1 MATDLILKK
10 ETMSSLEIAE
20 LTGKQHAHVLRDI
33 RNMVENI
40 NKSNASTS
48 GLVSSEYHRGD
59 RTQYK
64 YLSDT
69 TQEAILNFAFGKN
82 NSQYQ
87 ITASS
92 YTDAKGESRKMYN
105 LNKKACLLLAS
116 GYDVVLRA
124 KIIDRWEELET
135 KERQSVQP
143 FLPQTYLEALKQLVR
158 AEEEKQQLALENKV
172 MKPKAEYFDNLVS
185 RNLLTNIRDTAKQ
198 LHLGQKQFVSLL
210 LENKFIY
217 RDNGKK
223 LKPYAEFTPSYF
235 EIKDYEN
242 NGHTG
247 TQLLITP
254 KGKEAF
260 RLLWGKK
267 E

>member
-1 MATDLILKK
+1 MTISMATDLILQK

-20 LTGKQHAHVLRDI
+20 LTGKRHADIMRDV
-33 RNMVENI
+33 RNLLEQGVNE
-40 NKSNASTS
+40 
-48 GLVSSEYHRGD
+48 R
-59 RTQYK
+59 
-64 YLSDT
+64 
-69 TQEAILNFAFGKN
+69 NFALVD
-82 NSQYQ
+82 
-87 ITASS
+87 
-92 YTDAKGESRKMYN
+92 YTDAKGEKRPCYE
-105 LNKKACLLLAS
+105 LTKKGCLILAS
-116 GYDVVLRA
+116 GYDAKLRER
-124 KIIDRWEELET
+124 IIDRWEELET
-135 KERQSVQP
+135 KERQSAQP
-143 FLPQTYLEALKQLVR
+143 VLPQTYLEALKQLVR
-158 AEEEKQQLALENKV
+158 AEEEKQQLTLENKV

-198 LHLGQKQFVSLL
+198 LHLKQKHFVSLL

>member
-20 LTGKQHAHVLRDI
+20 LTGKRHADIMRDV
-33 RNMVENI
+33 RNLLEQGVNE
-40 NKSNASTS
+40 
-48 GLVSSEYHRGD
+48 R
-59 RTQYK
+59 
-64 YLSDT
+64 
-69 TQEAILNFAFGKN
+69 NFALVD
-82 NSQYQ
+82 
-87 ITASS
+87 
-92 YTDAKGESRKMYN
+92 YTDAKGEKRPCYE
-105 LNKKACLLLAS
+105 LTKKGCLILAS
-116 GYDVVLRA
+116 GYDAKLRER
-124 KIIDRWEELET
+124 IIDRWEELET
-135 KERQSVQP
+135 KERQSAQP
-143 FLPQTYLEALKQLVR
+143 VLPQTYLEALKQLVR
-158 AEEEKQQLALENKV
+158 AEEEKQQLTLENKV

-198 LHLGQKQFVSLL
+198 LHLKQKHFVSLL

>member
-1 MATDLILKK
+1 MEKDLILKK

-20 LTGKQHAHVLRDI
+20 LTGRQHSNVMRDI
-33 RNMVENI
+33 RNLL
-40 NKSNASTS
+40 AQ
-48 GLVSSEYHRGD
+48 GVSEF
-59 RTQYK
+59 
-64 YLSDT
+64 
-69 TQEAILNFAFGKN
+69 NFEL
-82 NSQYQ
+82 
-87 ITASS
+87 SS
-92 YTDAKGESRKMYN
+92 YKQQQPNGGYKDVACYELTKKG
-105 LNKKACLLLAS
+105 CLILAS
-116 GYDVVLRA
+116 GYDAKLRER
-124 KIIDRWEELET
+124 IIDRWEELET
-135 KERQSVQP
+135 KERATQLIPNFSNP
-143 FLPQTYLEALKQLVR
+143 AEAAR
-158 AEEEKQQLALENKV
+158 AWADQYEKAQQLTLENKV

-198 LHLGQKQFVSLL
+198 LHLKQKQFVSLL

-260 RLLWGKK
+260 RLLWGKD

>member
-1 MATDLILKK
+1 MNDLVLKK

-20 LTGKQHAHVLRDI
+20 LTGRQHSNVMRDI
-33 RNMVENI
+33 RNLL
-40 NKSNASTS
+40 AQ
-48 GLVSSEYHRGD
+48 GVSEF
-59 RTQYK
+59 
-64 YLSDT
+64 
-69 TQEAILNFAFGKN
+69 NFEL
-82 NSQYQ
+82 
-87 ITASS
+87 SS
-92 YTDAKGESRKMYN
+92 YKQQQPNGGYKDVACYELTKKG
-105 LNKKACLLLAS
+105 CLILAS
-116 GYDVVLRA
+116 GYDAKLRER
-124 KIIDRWEELET
+124 IIDRWEELET
-135 KERQSVQP
+135 KERQSAQP
-143 FLPQTYLEALKQLVR
+143 VLPQTYLEALKQLVR
-158 AEEEKQQLALENKV
+158 AEEEKQQLTLENKV

-198 LHLGQKQFVSLL
+198 LHLKQKHFVSLL

>member
-1 MATDLILKK
+1 MNDLVLKK

-20 LTGKQHAHVLRDI
+20 LTGKQHAHVMRDI
-33 RNMVENI
+33 RSLLKQGVSE
-40 NKSNASTS
+40 SNF
-48 GLVSSEYHRGD
+48 GL
-59 RTQYK
+59 
-64 YLSDT
+64 
-69 TQEAILNFAFGKN
+69 
-82 NSQYQ
+82 
-87 ITASS
+87 SS
-92 YTDAKGESRKMYN
+92 YKQQQPNGGYKNVACYELTKKG
-105 LNKKACLLLAS
+105 CLILAS
-116 GYDVVLRA
+116 GYDAKLRER
-124 KIIDRWEELET
+124 IIDRWEELET
-135 KERQSVQP
+135 KERATQLIPNFSNP
-143 FLPQTYLEALKQLVR
+143 AEAAR
-158 AEEEKQQLALENKV
+158 AWADQYEKAQQLALENKV

>member
-1 MATDLILKK
+1 MNDLVLKK

-92 YTDAKGESRKMYN
+92 YTDAKGESRMMYN

-135 KERQSVQP
+135 KERATQLIPNFSNP
-143 FLPQTYLEALKQLVR
+143 AEAAR
-158 AEEEKQQLALENKV
+158 AWADQYEKAQQLSLENKV

-198 LHLGQKQFVSLL
+198 LHLKQKHFVSLL

>member
-1 MATDLILKK
+1 MEKDLILKK

-20 LTGKQHAHVLRDI
+20 LTGRRHADVIRDI
-33 RNMVENI
+33 RKLLGQGVNE
-40 NKSNASTS
+40 
-48 GLVSSEYHRGD
+48 R
-59 RTQYK
+59 
-64 YLSDT
+64 
-69 TQEAILNFAFGKN
+69 NFALVD
-82 NSQYQ
+82 
-87 ITASS
+87 
-92 YTDAKGESRKMYN
+92 YTDAKGEKRPCYE
-105 LNKKACLLLAS
+105 LTKKGCLILAS
-116 GYDVVLRA
+116 GYDAKLRER
-124 KIIDRWEELET
+124 IIDRWEELET
-135 KERQSVQP
+135 KERATQLIPNFSNP
-143 FLPQTYLEALKQLVR
+143 AEAAR
-158 AEEEKQQLALENKV
+158 AWADQYEKAQQLALENKV

>member
-1 MATDLILKK
+1 MNDLVLKK

-20 LTGKQHAHVLRDI
+20 LTGRRHADVIRDI
-33 RNMVENI
+33 RKLLGQGVNE
-40 NKSNASTS
+40 
-48 GLVSSEYHRGD
+48 R
-59 RTQYK
+59 
-64 YLSDT
+64 
-69 TQEAILNFAFGKN
+69 NFALVD
-82 NSQYQ
+82 Y
-87 ITASS
+87 I
-92 YTDAKGESRKMYN
+92 DAKGEKRPCYE
-105 LNKKACLLLAS
+105 LTKKGCLILAS
-116 GYDVVLRA
+116 GYDAKLRER
-124 KIIDRWEELET
+124 IIDRWEELET
-135 KERQSVQP
+135 KERTTQLIPNFSNP
-143 FLPQTYLEALKQLVR
+143 AEAAR
-158 AEEEKQQLALENKV
+158 AWADQYEKAQQLALENKV

-260 RLLWGKK
+260 RLLWGK
-267 E
+267 EE

>member
-1 MATDLILKK
+1 MEKDLILKK

-20 LTGKQHAHVLRDI
+20 LTGKRHADVIRDI
-33 RNMVENI
+33 RKLLGQGVNERNF
-40 NKSNASTS
+40 T
-48 GLVSSEYHRGD
+48 LVD
-59 RTQYK
+59 
-64 YLSDT
+64 
-69 TQEAILNFAFGKN
+69 
-82 NSQYQ
+82 
-87 ITASS
+87 
-92 YTDAKGESRKMYN
+92 YTDAKGEKRPCYE
-105 LNKKACLLLAS
+105 LTKKGCLILAS
-116 GYDVVLRA
+116 GYDAKLRER
-124 KIIDRWEELET
+124 IIDRWEELET
-135 KERQSVQP
+135 KERATQLIPNFSNP
-143 FLPQTYLEALKQLVR
+143 AEAAR
-158 AEEEKQQLALENKV
+158 AWADQYEKAQQLALKNKV

-260 RLLWGKK
+260 RLLWGK
-267 E
+267 EE

>member
-1 MATDLILKK
+1 MATDLILQK

-20 LTGKQHAHVLRDI
+20 LTGKRHADIMRDV
-33 RNMVENI
+33 RNLLEQGVNE
-40 NKSNASTS
+40 
-48 GLVSSEYHRGD
+48 R
-59 RTQYK
+59 
-64 YLSDT
+64 
-69 TQEAILNFAFGKN
+69 NFALVD
-82 NSQYQ
+82 
-87 ITASS
+87 
-92 YTDAKGESRKMYN
+92 YTDAKGEKRPCYE
-105 LNKKACLLLAS
+105 LTKKGCLILAS
-116 GYDVVLRA
+116 GYDAKLRER
-124 KIIDRWEELET
+124 IIDRWEELET
-135 KERQSVQP
+135 KERATQLIPNFSNP
-143 FLPQTYLEALKQLVR
+143 AEAAR
-158 AEEEKQQLALENKV
+158 AWADQYEKAQQLLLENKV

-198 LHLGQKQFVSLL
+198 LHLKQKHFVSLL